1 MTYLPVNEEGIIS
14 VDDLKEAI
22 TDETILITIM
32 HANNEL
38 GTIQPIEEIGKI
50 AREKGIKFHTDAVQS
65 FGKIEVDVEKL
76 NVDLLSLSSHKING
90 PKGVGALYIKKGTRV
105 VPLIHGGGQER
116 GIRSGTENVPGIV
129 GFGKACQ
136 LAAEN
141 LDAHYE
147 KLSSIR
153 DELIEKVLTTIP
165 EAYLNGSEEIRL
177 PNLVNFR
184 FKAIE
189 LWNHSLKLLA
199 RMNSNLARFITG
211 IEIHPGATFGKRVFI
226 DHGMGVVVGETAI
239 VGDDVLI
246 YQGVILGGTSTEKT
260 KRHPTIEDGV
270 IIGAGAKV
278 MGNITIGKYSKIGTG
293 AVVLKDV
300 PWKI

>member
-1 MTYLPVNEEGIIS
+1 MFDGLRSEIQAVKDKDPAARSTLEIFLCYPGFY
-14 VDDLKEAI
+14 A
-22 TDETILITIM
+22 LI
-32 HANNEL
+32 
-38 GTIQPIEEIGKI
+38 
-50 AREKGIKFHTDAVQS
+50 FH
-65 FGKIEVDVEKL
+65 
-76 NVDLLSLSSHKING
+76 
-90 PKGVGALYIKKGTRV
+90 RV
-105 VPLIHGGGQER
+105 
-116 GIRSGTENVPGIV
+116 S
-129 GFGKACQ
+129 
-136 LAAEN
+136 
-141 LDAHYE
+141 YW
-147 KLSSIR
+147 
-153 DELIEKVLTTIP
+153 
-165 EAYLNGSEEIRL
+165 
-177 PNLVNFR
+177 
-184 FKAIE
+184 

-300 PWKI
+300 PPESTCVGVPGRIVKHKGVRKKVDLDHDKLPDPVADAFRTIEKHLQDNDKRFEILFDKHEICLAEDIRDEQQDLEDLFKK

>member
-1 MTYLPVNEEGIIS
+1 MFDGLRSE
-14 VDDLKEAI
+14 
-22 TDETILITIM
+22 
-32 HANNEL
+32 
-38 GTIQPIEEIGKI
+38 IQAVKDKDPAARSTLEIFLCYPGFY
-50 AREKGIKFHTDAVQS
+50 ALLFHRV
-65 FGKIEVDVEKL
+65 
-76 NVDLLSLSSHKING
+76 SHW
-90 PKGVGALYIKKGTRV
+90 
-105 VPLIHGGGQER
+105 
-116 GIRSGTENVPGIV
+116 
-129 GFGKACQ
+129 
-136 LAAEN
+136 
-141 LDAHYE
+141 
-147 KLSSIR
+147 
-153 DELIEKVLTTIP
+153 
-165 EAYLNGSEEIRL
+165 
-177 PNLVNFR
+177 
-184 FKAIE
+184 

-300 PWKI
+300 PPESTCVGVPGRIVKHTGVRKRVDLDHDKLPDPVADAFRTIEKHLQDNDKRFEILFEKHEICLTEDIRDEQEDLEDLFKK